1 MTLFELK
8 CEAYLKD
15 FIELKESFDVLSK
28 YINFSIYQS
37 KKLDLEN
44 KDKSMNNYCFGNFY
58 PTESDRIYKKDKV
71 YKFVIRSIDKE
82 LINELEILLYQNVN
96 NNFLQVI
103 NVEKKEIEQYFIK
116 ELYSASPVIVS
127 DRRDSEGRQL
137 FWSLYYNGDILSLQ
151 KRLQNNLE
159 KKLKQFYKEEVN
171 DSNNFIQEI
180 ELKNEKPQSI
190 YFKTTKNSK
199 ERIVRLIGNK
209 LRIVPN
215 KDEISQK
222 LAFLSLAVGLG
233 EKSSLGGG
241 FCFGR
246 GA

>member
-1 MTLFELK
+1 
-8 CEAYLKD
+8 
-15 FIELKESFDVLSK
+15 
-28 YINFSIYQS
+28 
-37 KKLDLEN
+37 
-44 KDKSMNNYCFGNFY
+44 
-58 PTESDRIYKKDKV
+58 
-71 YKFVIRSIDKE
+71 
-82 LINELEILLYQNVN
+82 
-96 NNFLQVI
+96 FLQVI
-103 NVEKKEIEQYFIK
+103 NVEKKDIKQYFIK
-116 ELYSASPVIVS
+116 ELYSATPVIVS
-127 DRRDSEGRQL
+127 DRRDSQGKQL
-137 FWSLYYNGDILSLQ
+137 FWSLYYNGDISSLQ

-171 DSNNFIQEI
+171 DSNSFIQEI

-199 ERIVRLIGNK
+199 EKIVRLIGNK